1 MSNEAL
7 FQQLDERTRKIFEG
21 IINSYMQTGEPVG
34 SRTLSR
40 ITGLSLS
47 PATIRNVMAD
57 LEELGL
63 ITSPHKSAG
72 RMPSQTGLRLYVDG
86 LMEIGAISKE
96 DRDQIKAQ
104 CSASGKSIHEI
115 YEQATTALSGLSQ
128 CTGLVVAPKANKPV
142 KQIQFVPLGPGR
154 ILAVIVSADGMVEN
168 RVLEVNGEF
177 PSTSLIAAT
186 NYLNTHIGGKT
197 LDEARTIIQEEI
209 TSHKTQLD
217 KLSEELVNKG
227 LAIKTGEDEVHL
239 IVRGQR
245 NLLHNI
251 RAMEDLERV
260 RHIFEALEEKETMV
274 RILQSTENAEG
285 VQIFIGTENQAF
297 AHDGLSM
304 IISPYKNKEEE
315 IVGALGVIGPTRLN
329 YGRLIPIVDY
339 TAQIMT
345 KILG

>member
-1 MSNEAL
+1 MSNKAL
-7 FQQLDERTRKIFEG
+7 FQELDERTRSIFEG
-21 IINSYMQTGEPVG
+21 IINSFMETGEPVG

-40 ITGLSLS
+40 LTGLSLS

-72 RMPSQTGLRLYVDG
+72 RLPSQTGLRLYVDG
-86 LMEIGAISKE
+86 LMEIGAISKD
-96 DRDQIKAQ
+96 DRDRIQAQ
-104 CSASGKSIHEI
+104 CSASGKSIREV
-115 YEQATTALSGLSQ
+115 YEQASSALSGLSH

-142 KQIQFVPLGPGR
+142 KQMQFVPLGPGR
-154 ILAVIVSADGMVEN
+154 ILAIIVSSDGMVEN

-186 NYLNTHIGGKT
+186 NYMNAHVSGKT
-197 LDEARTIIQEEI
+197 LDEARKVIQEEI
-209 TSHKTQLD
+209 GAHQTQLD

-239 IVRGQR
+239 IVRGQT
-245 NLLHNI
+245 NLLQNI
-251 RAMEDLERV
+251 RAMEDIDRV
-260 RHIFEALEEKETMV
+260 RDIFEALEEKETML

-285 VQIFIGTENQAF
+285 VQIFIGTENKAF
-297 AHDGLSM
+297 KHDGLSM
-304 IISPYKNKEEE
+304 IVSPYKNKEEE
-315 IVGALGVIGPTRLN
+315 IVGAIGVIGPTRLN

-339 TAQIMT
+339 TSKIMT